1 MSGNLHPRAW
11 LIWLAAALAALSL
24 TRNPVYLTLIVL
36 AVAGVGQVLRQQA
49 DTPTL
54 PLPLLRLALLI
65 LTLSALLNAATAHVG
80 RTVLM
85 RLPAALPL
93 LGGPITLEALVY
105 GALNG
110 LLLVGFLTAFQ
121 VLYQA
126 VPVQALIQL
135 LPRAFYPVA
144 VVASI
149 AVSFVPSTLVQ
160 FEQIREAQSMRG
172 HQVRGL
178 RDWLPLF
185 LPLLVGGLE
194 RALQLAEAMTARGFG
209 SLGAAESDA
218 SKVGGDRLRMAL
230 AAGLA
235 ALLAGLLLVL
245 FWQQRWLGWGVIVLG
260 GGFIMLALVGQGRR
274 VQRTVYRRG
283 VWRRQDS
290 LVAGLAGLVVVAY
303 GLPGSRA
310 ALAYTPYPQLALPAV
325 SALLVVTTAL
335 LAAPAA
341 LLWLSSRTAD
351 NFSRGLSKA
360 ADN

>member
-1 MSGNLHPRAW
+1 MSGHLHSRAW

-24 TRNPVYLTLIVL
+24 TRNPVYLALIVL
-36 AVAGVGQVLRQQA
+36 TVVAVGRVLQRQV

-80 RTVLM
+80 RTVLVH
-85 RLPAALPL
+85 LPAAIPL

-110 LLLVGFLTAFQ
+110 LLLVGFLAAFQ

-209 SLGAAESDA
+209 SLGAAEA
-218 SKVGGDRLRMAL
+218 GRGQGDGLRAAL
-230 AAGLA
+230 AVGLA
-235 ALLAGLLLVL
+235 ALLAGVLLLL
-245 FWQQRWLGWGVIVLG
+245 FWQQRWLGWGMLALG
-260 GGFIMLALVGQGRR
+260 GGLIALALVGQGRR
-274 VQRTVYRRG
+274 VRRTVYRREA
-283 VWRRQDS
+283 WTRQDS
-290 LVAGLAGLVVVAY
+290 LVAGLAILVGVAY
-303 GLPGSRA
+303 VLPGSRA
-310 ALAYTPYPQLALPAV
+310 ALAYTPYPQIMLPAV
-325 SALLVVTTAL
+325 QGTLGLATLL
-335 LAAPAA
+335 LAAPAVM
-341 LLWLSSRTAD
+341 LWRQTE
-351 NFSRGLSKA
+351 RQQTG
-360 ADN
+360 

>member
-1 MSGNLHPRAW
+1 MSGHLHPRAW

-24 TRNPVYLTLIVL
+24 TRNPVYLALIVL
-36 AVAGVGQVLRQQA
+36 AVVAVGQVLRRQV

-65 LTLSALLNAATAHVG
+65 LTLSALLNAVTAHAG
-80 RTVLM
+80 RTVLV
-85 RLPAALPL
+85 RLPAAIPL

-110 LLLVGFLTAFQ
+110 LLLVGFLAAFQ

-178 RDWLPLF
+178 RDGLPLF

-209 SLGAAESDA
+209 SLGAAEA
-218 SKVGGDRLRMAL
+218 GGGQRDGLRVAL

-235 ALLAGLLLVL
+235 ALLAGLLLLL
-245 FWQQRWLGWGVIVLG
+245 FWQQRWLGWGMLTLG
-260 GGFIMLALVGQGRR
+260 GGLIALALVGQGRR
-274 VQRTVYRRG
+274 VRRTVYRRG
-283 VWRRQDS
+283 AWTRQDS
-290 LVAGLAGLVVVAY
+290 LVAGLAALVVVAY
-303 GLPGSRA
+303 ALPGSRA
-310 ALAYTPYPQLALPAV
+310 ALAYTPYPQLMLPAV
-325 SALLVVTTAL
+325 QGTLALATLL
-335 LAAPAA
+335 LAAPAVV
-341 LLWLSSRTAD
+341 LWRGQTGQPRT
-351 NFSRGLSKA
+351 G
-360 ADN
+360 